1 MEEKKKRC
9 CCRSKKQEA
18 KASDE
23 FPGVAIDMADDDKVS
38 KKLVKERTETLNN
51 NPRNTD

>member
-9 CCRSKKQEA
+9 CCRNKKQES
-18 KASDE
+18 KAGE
-23 FPGVAIDMADDDKVS
+23 EYPGVAINQADDNKVS
-38 KKLVKERTETLNN
+38 KNLVKERTETLNN